1 MTKQISMVLGI
12 VLTIVGL
19 WGYFSGGVVLGVFAV
34 DGLHNTIHL
43 VSGVIGIMAARRGET
58 YAQKYLKFFGVIY
71 ALVFLL
77 GLFPSGGR
85 ILGLIVTNT
94 ADNILHLVIALLA
107 LYGGFSKAKG
117 APSSSGMPAPI

>member
-19 WGYFSGGVVLGVFAV
+19 WGYFSGGLVLGLFAV

-43 VSGVIGIMAARRGET
+43 VSGVIGILAARRGET
-58 YAQKYLKFFGVIY
+58 YAKTYLKAFGVIY

-77 GLFPSGGR
+77 GLFPSDEK
-85 ILGLIVTNT
+85 ILGLIVTNA
-94 ADNILHLVIALLA
+94 ADNILHFVIALVA

-117 APSSSGMPAPI
+117 ATSSSGMPAGA